1 MAVISNC
8 ILRLYTKGFSYKI
21 KPKILKENSM
31 ISFEEALKIVVE
43 NTKELPYEKIAITE
57 TLDRVLAEDIIAD
70 RDQPPADNSG
80 MDGFAV
86 RYEDIKGA
94 TEENPAVLELIGEA
108 KAGVLPP
115 KVEKGKAAA
124 IYTGG
129 LIPDGADT
137 VVQKELTKVE
147 DGKVF
152 IFQELKKGANI
163 RKQGE
168 DYKKGDI
175 LIKRGTKIREP
186 EVGILASANKAFV
199 YVYQKPKVGIL
210 TTGDEILD
218 IGEPITSPSQIRTS
232 NTYALYSQVIK
243 AGGEPIILGFAKD
256 NPDDLREKL
265 RNAITCD
272 ILLTTGGVS
281 VGEYDL
287 VKDFVS
293 KELGVEIL
301 FWKVAQKPGKPLA
314 FGVWGEGKGKLF
326 FGIPGNP
333 VAAMFVTEAYVKP
346 AIRKMKGEKR
356 IFNPIVKAKLIGGY
370 RRKKG
375 ERKEFIRVS
384 LKLTEEGFTAEA
396 FGKQGS
402 NILTGMLFA
411 NGFGIVD
418 IGVTEIK
425 DGDYI
430 DVMIFDTSFMFKD
443 EI

>member
-1 MAVISNC
+1 M
-8 ILRLYTKGFSYKI
+8 I
-21 KPKILKENSM
+21 K
-31 ISFEEALKIVVE
+31 FEEALKIVLE
-43 NTKELPYEKIAITE
+43 NTKNLPYEKVPITE
-57 TLDRVLAEDIIAD
+57 ALNRVLAEDIIAD

-86 RYEDIKGA
+86 RYDDIKGA
-94 TEENPAVLELIGEA
+94 TEENPAVLELVGEA
-108 KAGVLPP
+108 KAGGEPP
-115 KVEKGKAAA
+115 KVEKGKAVA

-129 LIPDGADT
+129 LIPEGADT

-147 DGKVF
+147 DNKVF

-168 DYKKGDI
+168 DYKKGDV
-175 LIKRGTKIREP
+175 LLKRGTKIREA
-186 EVGILASANKAFV
+186 EIGILASVNKATV
-199 YVYQKPKVGIL
+199 YVYQRPKVGIL

-232 NTYALYSQVIK
+232 NTYALYAQVLA
-243 AGGEPIILGFAKD
+243 AGGEPVILGFAKD
-256 NPDDLREKL
+256 NPEDLKEKL

-272 ILLTTGGVS
+272 ILMTTGGVS

-287 VKDFVS
+287 VKDFVCT
-293 KELGVEIL
+293 ELGVEIL

-314 FGVWGEGKGKLF
+314 FGVWGEDKRKLF

-333 VAAMFVTEAYVKP
+333 VAAMFVTESYVKP
-346 AIRKMKGEKR
+346 AIRKMRGEEKV
-356 IFNPIVKAKLIGGY
+356 INPIVKAKLLGGY
-370 RRKKG
+370 KRKKG

-384 LKLTEEGFTAEA
+384 VELTEEGFVAKA
-396 FGKQGS
+396 FSKQGS
-402 NILTGMLFA
+402 NILTGMVYA

-425 DGDYI
+425 DGEYI
-430 DVMIFDTSFMFKD
+430 DVMLFDTSFMYKSQL
-443 EI
+443 

>member
-1 MAVISNC
+1 
-8 ILRLYTKGFSYKI
+8 
-21 KPKILKENSM
+21 M
-31 ISFEEALKIVVE
+31 IPFEEAVRTVLN
-43 NTKELPYEKIAITE
+43 NTKTLPYEKVLITDA
-57 TLDRVLAEDIIAD
+57 LGRVLAEDIIAD

-86 RYEDIKGA
+86 IYEDIKGA
-94 TEENPAVLELIGEA
+94 TEENPAVLKLTGEA
-108 KAGVLPP
+108 KAGGNPP
-115 KVEKGKAAA
+115 KVERGKAVA

-129 LIPDGADT
+129 LIPEGADT

-147 DGKVF
+147 DNKVF

-175 LIKRGTKIREP
+175 LLKKGTLLREA
-186 EVGILASANKAFV
+186 EIGILASVNKPTV
-199 YVYQKPKVGIL
+199 YVYQRPKVGIL

-218 IGEPITSPSQIRTS
+218 LGEPVTSPSQIRTS
-232 NTYALYSQVIK
+232 NTYALFAQVLK
-243 AGGEPIILGFAKD
+243 AGGEPVILGFAKD
-256 NPDDLREKL
+256 NPEDLKEKL

-287 VKDFVS
+287 VKDFVCT
-293 KELGVEIL
+293 ELGVDIL

-314 FGVWGEGKGKLF
+314 FGVWGEEKRKLF

-333 VAAMFVTEAYVKP
+333 VAAMFVTESYVKP
-346 AIRKMKGEKR
+346 AIRKMSGHSKV
-356 IFNPIVKAKLIGGY
+356 INPIIKAKLSGGY
-370 RRKKG
+370 KRKKG
-375 ERKEFIRVS
+375 ERKEFIRVAVYMEDS
-384 LKLTEEGFTAEA
+384 QFIAKP

-402 NILTGMLFA
+402 NILTGMTFA

-418 IGVTEIK
+418 TGVTEIK
-425 DGDYI
+425 DGEYI
-430 DVMIFDTSFMFKD
+430 DVLLFDTSFMYK
-443 EI
+443 EEL

>member
-1 MAVISNC
+1 M
-8 ILRLYTKGFSYKI
+8 I
-21 KPKILKENSM
+21 K
-31 ISFEEALKIVVE
+31 FEEALKIVLE
-43 NTKELPYEKIAITE
+43 NMKPLPYEKVSIIE
-57 TLDRVLAEDIIAD
+57 SLGRVLAEDVIAD

-94 TEENPAVLELIGEA
+94 TEENPAVLELVGEA
-108 KAGVLPP
+108 KAGGEPP
-115 KVEKGKAAA
+115 AIEKGKAAA

-129 LIPDGADT
+129 LIPEGADT

-175 LIKRGTKIREP
+175 LLKKGTKIRAAET
-186 EVGILASANKAFV
+186 GILASANKAFV
-199 YVYQKPKVGIL
+199 YVYQKPKVGII

-232 NTYALYSQVIK
+232 NTYALYSQILE
-243 AGGEPIILGFAKD
+243 AGGEPVILGFAKD
-256 NPDDLREKL
+256 NPEDLKEKL

-281 VGEYDL
+281 VGDYDL
-287 VKDFVS
+287 VKDFVCT
-293 KELGVEIL
+293 ELGVEIL

-314 FGVWGEGKGKLF
+314 FGIWGEDKRKLF

-346 AIRKMKGEKR
+346 AIRKMRGETKVL
-356 IFNPIVKAKLIGGY
+356 NPVIKAKLIGGY
-370 RRKKG
+370 KRKKG
-375 ERKEFIRVS
+375 GRKEFIRVS
-384 LKLTEEGFTAEA
+384 VELTDEGFIAKA

-402 NILTGMLFA
+402 NILTGMVFA

-425 DGDYI
+425 DGEYI
-430 DVMIFDTSFMFKD
+430 DVMLFDTSFLNK
-443 EI
+443 EL

>member
-1 MAVISNC
+1 M
-8 ILRLYTKGFSYKI
+8 I
-21 KPKILKENSM
+21 K
-31 ISFEEALKIVVE
+31 FEEALKIVLE
-43 NTKELPYEKIAITE
+43 NTKNLPYKKVSITE
-57 TLDRVLAEDIIAD
+57 ALNRVLAEDIIAD

-94 TEENPAVLELIGEA
+94 TEENPAVLELVGEA
-108 KAGVLPP
+108 KAGGEPP

-129 LIPDGADT
+129 LIPEGADT
-137 VVQKELTKVE
+137 VIQKELTKVE
-147 DGKVF
+147 DNKVF

-168 DYKKGDI
+168 DYKKGDV
-175 LIKRGTKIREP
+175 LLKKGTKIREA
-186 EVGILASANKAFV
+186 EIGILASVNKATV
-199 YVYQKPKVGIL
+199 YVYQRPKVGIL

-232 NTYALYSQVIK
+232 NTYALYAQVLA
-243 AGGEPIILGFAKD
+243 AGGEPVILGFAKD
-256 NPDDLREKL
+256 NPEDLKEKL

-272 ILLTTGGVS
+272 ILMTTGGVS

-287 VKDFVS
+287 VKDFVCT
-293 KELGVEIL
+293 ELGVEIL

-314 FGVWGEGKGKLF
+314 FGVWGEDKRKLF

-333 VAAMFVTEAYVKP
+333 VAAMFVTESYVKP
-346 AIRKMKGEKR
+346 AIRKMRGEEKV
-356 IFNPIVKAKLIGGY
+356 INPIVKAKLLGGY
-370 RRKKG
+370 KRKKG

-384 LKLTEEGFTAEA
+384 VELTEEGFVAKA
-396 FGKQGS
+396 FSKQGS
-402 NILTGMLFA
+402 NILTGMVYA

-425 DGDYI
+425 DGEYI
-430 DVMIFDTSFMFKD
+430 DVMLFDTSFMYKSQL
-443 EI
+443 

>member
-1 MAVISNC
+1 M
-8 ILRLYTKGFSYKI
+8 I
-21 KPKILKENSM
+21 K
-31 ISFEEALKIVVE
+31 FEEALKIVLE
-43 NTKELPYEKIAITE
+43 NTKNLPYKKVSITE
-57 TLDRVLAEDIIAD
+57 ALNRVLAEDIIAD

-94 TEENPAVLELIGEA
+94 TEDNPAVLELIGEA
-108 KAGVLPP
+108 KAGGEPP

-129 LIPDGADT
+129 LIPEGADT
-137 VVQKELTKVE
+137 VIQKELTKVE
-147 DGKVF
+147 DNKVF

-168 DYKKGDI
+168 DYKKGDV
-175 LIKRGTKIREP
+175 LLKKGTKIREA
-186 EVGILASANKAFV
+186 EIGILASVNKATV
-199 YVYQKPKVGIL
+199 YVYQRPKVGIL

-232 NTYALYSQVIK
+232 NTYALYAQVLA
-243 AGGEPIILGFAKD
+243 AGGEPVILGFAKD
-256 NPDDLREKL
+256 NPEDLKEKL

-272 ILLTTGGVS
+272 ILMTTGGVS

-287 VKDFVS
+287 VKDFVCT
-293 KELGVEIL
+293 ELGVEIL

-314 FGVWGEGKGKLF
+314 FGVWGEDKRKLF

-333 VAAMFVTEAYVKP
+333 VAAMFVTESYVKP
-346 AIRKMKGEKR
+346 AIRKMRGEEKV
-356 IFNPIVKAKLIGGY
+356 INPIVKAKLLGGY
-370 RRKKG
+370 KRKKG

-384 LKLTEEGFTAEA
+384 VELTEEGFVAKA
-396 FGKQGS
+396 FSKQGS
-402 NILTGMLFA
+402 NILTGMVYA

-425 DGDYI
+425 DGEYI
-430 DVMIFDTSFMFKD
+430 DVMLFDTSFMYKSQL
-443 EI
+443 

>member
-1 MAVISNC
+1 M
-8 ILRLYTKGFSYKI
+8 I
-21 KPKILKENSM
+21 K
-31 ISFEEALKIVVE
+31 FEEALKIVLE
-43 NTKELPYEKIAITE
+43 NTKNLPYEKVLITE
-57 TLDRVLAEDIIAD
+57 ALNRVLAEDIIAD

-94 TEENPAVLELIGEA
+94 TEDNPAVLELVGEA
-108 KAGVLPP
+108 KAGGEPP

-129 LIPDGADT
+129 LIPEGADT

-147 DGKVF
+147 DNKVF

-168 DYKKGDI
+168 DYKKGDV
-175 LIKRGTKIREP
+175 LLKKGTKIREA
-186 EVGILASANKAFV
+186 EIGILASVNKATV
-199 YVYQKPKVGIL
+199 YVYQRPKVGIL

-232 NTYALYSQVIK
+232 NTYALYAQVLA
-243 AGGEPIILGFAKD
+243 AGGEPVILGFAKD
-256 NPDDLREKL
+256 NPEDLKEKL

-272 ILLTTGGVS
+272 ILMTTGGVS

-287 VKDFVS
+287 VKDFVCT
-293 KELGVEIL
+293 ELGVEIL

-314 FGVWGEGKGKLF
+314 FGVWGEDKRKLF

-333 VAAMFVTEAYVKP
+333 VAAMFVTESYVKP
-346 AIRKMKGEKR
+346 AIRKMRGEDKV
-356 IFNPIVKAKLIGGY
+356 INPIVKAKLLGGY
-370 RRKKG
+370 KRKKG

-384 LKLTEEGFTAEA
+384 VELTEEGFVAKA
-396 FGKQGS
+396 FSKQGS
-402 NILTGMLFA
+402 NILTGMVYA

-425 DGDYI
+425 DGEYI
-430 DVMIFDTSFMFKD
+430 DVMLFDTSFMYKSQL
-443 EI
+443 